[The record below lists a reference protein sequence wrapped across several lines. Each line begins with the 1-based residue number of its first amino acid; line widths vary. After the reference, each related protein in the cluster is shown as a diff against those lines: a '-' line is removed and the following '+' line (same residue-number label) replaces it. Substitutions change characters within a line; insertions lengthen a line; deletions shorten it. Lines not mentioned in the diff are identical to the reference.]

1 LFSRRGNEKSTY
13 TPVRKIREGELY
25 ELITMLQDEM
35 LYPLIKAR
43 IVLGNGEDETE
54 LMKYF
59 LDNVAIDVK
68 YLVN

>member
-1 LFSRRGNEKSTY
+1 
-13 TPVRKIREGELY
+13 
-25 ELITMLQDEM
+25 MLQDEM